1 MTAIRILHKEVRYID
16 LNISDL
22 FWISNVADEFLIQFL
37 FAISNSNDSNNLNEY
52 LKYMVILGE

>member
-1 MTAIRILHKEVRYID
+1 MEVRYID

-22 FWISNVADEFLIQFL
+22 FWICNVADEFLIQFL